1 MTIALTAAT
10 PEPSTPRRLAA
21 SLLATQ
27 FVAMWGAFFILASA
41 INWPASLREPAGVIL
56 PLIGEQAAPVFAGYL
71 AYFLHAFLLIP
82 LAVVLH
88 HTLRLSPVVGGIAIA
103 FGVLAGF
110 AKMLGIIR
118 WLVLMPGLAEV
129 WTDPGTTEA
138 TRTALAALFDAFNAY
153 AGGVGE
159 LMGVGLFAG
168 VWTVLLSLALL
179 RMDPLAR
186 RLGQAGLIAAALLFA
201 TLPSVVGLSSP
212 LLLTLSGIF
221 WQLWTLG
228 LAIWHLRCA

>member
-1 MTIALTAAT
+1 MTMSLTATTQT
-10 PEPSTPRRLAA
+10 PALRRLAA
-21 SLLATQ
+21 GLLTAQ
-27 FVAMWGAFFILASA
+27 FVGMWGAFFILAAA
-41 INWPASLREPAGVIL
+41 INWPASLDEPAGVIL
-56 PLIGEQAAPVFAGYL
+56 PLILQQSGPVFAGYL
-71 AYFLHAFLLIP
+71 AYFLHALLLVP

-88 HTLRLSPVVGGIAIA
+88 QTLRLSPVAGGIAVA

-118 WLVLMPGLAEV
+118 WLVLMPGLAMT
-129 WTDPGTTEA
+129 WTDPATTET
-138 TRTALAALFDAFNAY
+138 TRAALAALFDAFNAY
-153 AGGVGE
+153 SGGVGE

-179 RMDPLAR
+179 RLDPLAR
-186 RLGQAGLIAAALLFA
+186 SLGYAGLAAAVLLFA

-221 WQLWTLG
+221 WQVWTLG
-228 LAIWHLRCA
+228 LAIWHLRRA

>member
-1 MTIALTAAT
+1 MTFALTAAT
-10 PEPSTPRRLAA
+10 PEPPAPRRLAA
-21 SLLATQ
+21 GLLAAQ
-27 FVAMWGAFFILASA
+27 FVGMWGAFFILAWA
-41 INWPASLREPAGVIL
+41 INWPASLDEPAGVIL
-56 PLIGEQAAPVFAGYL
+56 PLIADQSGPVLAGYL
-71 AYFLHAFLLIP
+71 AYFIHALLLIP

-88 HTLRLSPVVGGIAIA
+88 HTLRLSPVVGGVAVA

-118 WLVLMPGLAEV
+118 WLVLMPGLAGA
-129 WTDPGTTEA
+129 WTDPATTEA
-138 TRTALAALFDAFNAY
+138 TRSALAVVFDAFNAY

-168 VWTVLLSLALL
+168 VWTGLLSLALL
-179 RMDPLAR
+179 RLDPLAR
-186 RLGQAGLIAAALLFA
+186 RLGFAGLGAAALLFA
-201 TLPSVVGLSSP
+201 TLPAVVGLSSP

-228 LAIWHLRCA
+228 LAFWHLRRG

>member
-10 PEPSTPRRLAA
+10 SETPAPRRLAA
-21 SLLATQ
+21 GLLIAQ
-27 FVAMWGAFFILASA
+27 FAAMWGAFFILAAA
-41 INWPASLREPAGVIL
+41 INWPASLDEPAGVIL
-56 PLIGEQAAPVFAGYL
+56 PRIADQSSPVLAGYL
-71 AYFLHAFLLIP
+71 AYFLHALLLIP
-82 LAVVLH
+82 LVVVLH
-88 HTLRLSPVVGGIAIA
+88 HTLRLSPVAGGIAVA

-129 WTDPGTTEA
+129 WSDPGTTEA

-168 VWTVLLSLALL
+168 VWTLLLSLALL
-179 RMDPLAR
+179 RMDPMAR
-186 RLGQAGLIAAALLFA
+186 RLGYAGLAAATLLFA

-228 LAIWHLRCA
+228 LAFWHLHRA

>member
-1 MTIALTAAT
+1 MTLALTAAT
-10 PEPSTPRRLAA
+10 PETPAPRRLAA
-21 SLLATQ
+21 GLLTAQ

-41 INWPASLREPAGVIL
+41 INWPASLDEPAGVIL
-56 PLIGEQAAPVFAGYL
+56 PLIAERSGPVFAGYL
-71 AYFLHAFLLIP
+71 AYLLHALLLIP

-88 HTLRLSPVVGGIAIA
+88 HTLRLSPVAGAIAMA

-118 WLVLMPGLAEV
+118 WLVLMPGLAGA
-129 WTDPGTTEA
+129 WIDPTTTDA
-138 TRTALAALFDAFNAY
+138 SRVALTALFDAFNAY

-168 VWTVLLSLALL
+168 VWTLLLSLALL

-186 RLGQAGLIAAALLFA
+186 GLGYAGLAAAALLFA
-201 TLPSVVGLSSP
+201 TLPSVAGLSSP
-212 LLLTLSGIF
+212 LLLTLSGVF

-228 LAIWHLRCA
+228 LALWHLRRT